1 MWFHFATPGRDKIG
15 TRARGVTPKH
25 SSMEMMGQPVRKFG
39 AAHGVRG
46 RRQRTGTDVEFALAG
61 LGTTRGVHAD
71 EVVFYFAVDLRL
83 N

>member
-1 MWFHFATPGRDKIG
+1 MASGEGGREQVVLD
-15 TRARGVTPKH
+15 
-25 SSMEMMGQPVRKFG
+25 
-39 AAHGVRG
+39 
-46 RRQRTGTDVEFALAG
+46 LAG